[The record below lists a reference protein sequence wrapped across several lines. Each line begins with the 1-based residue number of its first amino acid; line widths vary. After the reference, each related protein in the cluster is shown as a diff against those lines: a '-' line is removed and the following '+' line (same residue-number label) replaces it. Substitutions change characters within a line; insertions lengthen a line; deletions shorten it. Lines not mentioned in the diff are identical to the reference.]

1 MKQDLLKKI
10 ELKTAK
16 IGIIGL
22 GYVGLPLAI
31 ECAKKGFHTVGLD
44 VNNEKIQSLLTA
56 TSYVDD
62 VKDQEIEAILEKNTF
77 VPSTDF
83 SMVKDLE
90 ILIICVPTPLD
101 NHYQPNVKYIQHAGN
116 LIAEFL
122 SKNSVV
128 VLESTTYPGTTR
140 ELLKPILES
149 TGKICEQDFYLGFSP
164 ERVDPGN
171 KLYTTKNTPKV
182 VSGIGADALEVIES
196 FYKEVLESEIHKVST
211 PEIAEMEKLLE
222 NTYRNINIGLINEL
236 TILCEKMKINVWEV
250 IEAAK
255 TKPYG
260 FQAFYPGPGLGG
272 HCIPLDPYYLSW
284 KAKEQGFHTSMI
296 ESSMLVNNN
305 MANYIVSRITK
316 LLNKRKK
323 SLHDSKILLLGM
335 AYKKDISDYRESPAI
350 DIMLHLKTEFSKVDF
365 YDPYVQSY
373 KHQEK
378 CYQGLTT
385 LDKEQLAQY
394 DLVVITTDHSVLDY
408 SMIQKNAKV
417 IFDTRNATKDVEDK
431 NNIELL

>member
-1 MKQDLLKKI
+1 
-10 ELKTAK
+10 
-16 IGIIGL
+16 
-22 GYVGLPLAI
+22 
-31 ECAKKGFHTVGLD
+31 
-44 VNNEKIQSLLTA
+44 
-56 TSYVDD
+56 
-62 VKDQEIEAILEKNTF
+62 
-77 VPSTDF
+77 
-83 SMVKDLE
+83 
-90 ILIICVPTPLD
+90 
-101 NHYQPNVKYIQHAGN
+101 
-116 LIAEFL
+116 
-122 SKNSVV
+122 
-128 VLESTTYPGTTR
+128 GTTR

-182 VSGIGADALEVIES
+182 VSGIGTDALEDIES

-211 PEIAEMEKLLE
+211 PEIAEMEKHLK

-272 HCIPLDPYYLSW
+272 HCIPLYPCYLSW

-323 SLHDSKILLLGM
+323 SLHDSKILLLGV

-350 DIMLHLKTEFSKVDF
+350 DIILHLQAEFAKVDF

-373 KHQEK
+373 KHQAK
-378 CYQGLTT
+378 HYQGLT
-385 LDKEQLAQY
+385 
-394 DLVVITTDHSVLDY
+394 
-408 SMIQKNAKV
+408 
-417 IFDTRNATKDVEDK
+417 
-431 NNIELL
+431 

>member
-1 MKQDLLKKI
+1 MKKDLLKKI

-31 ECAKKGFHTVGLD
+31 ECAKKGFQTVGLD
-44 VNNEKIQSLLTA
+44 VNDEKIQFLLA
-56 TSYVDD
+56 AKSYVDD
-62 VKDQEIEAILEKNTF
+62 VKKQEIERVLATDKF
-77 VPSTDF
+77 VPSNDF
-83 SMVKDLE
+83 SLVKDLE
-90 ILIICVPTPLD
+90 ILVICVPTPLD
-101 NHYQPNVKYIQHAGN
+101 DHYQPDTNYIQHAGS
-116 LIAEFL
+116 LIAKFL
-122 SKNSVV
+122 SKKSVV
-128 VLESTTYPGTTR
+128 ILESTTYPGTTR
-140 ELLKPILES
+140 ELLKPILEAS
-149 TGKICEQDFYLGFSP
+149 GKRCEQDFYLGFSP

-171 KLYTTKNTPKV
+171 KMYTTKNTPKV
-182 VSGIGADALEVIES
+182 VSGIGTDALEVIEA
-196 FYKEVLESEIHKVST
+196 FYKEVLETKIHKVCT

-236 TILCEKMKINVWEV
+236 TMLCEKMQINVWEV

-305 MANYIVSRITK
+305 MSNYIVSRITK
-316 LLNKRKK
+316 ILNKRKIT
-323 SLHDSKILLLGM
+323 LHDSKILLLGM

-350 DIMLHLKTEFSKVDF
+350 DIMLKLQAEFANVDF
-365 YDPYVQSY
+365 YDPYIQTYEHHS
-373 KHQEK
+373 KN
-378 CYQGLTT
+378 YQGLTS
-385 LDKEQLAQY
+385 LDEEHLAHY
-394 DLVVITTDHSVLDY
+394 DLIVITTDHSTVDY
-408 SMIQKNAKV
+408 ATIQKHAKM
-417 IFDTRNATKDVEDK
+417 IFDTRNATKCIEDK
-431 NNIELL
+431 SNIELL

>member
-1 MKQDLLKKI
+1 M
-10 ELKTAK
+10 
-16 IGIIGL
+16 
-22 GYVGLPLAI
+22 AI

-62 VKDQEIEAILEKNTF
+62 VKGQEIEAVLEKNTF

-101 NHYQPNVKYIQHAGN
+101 DHYQPNVKYIQLAGN

-182 VSGIGADALEVIES
+182 VSGIGTDALEVIES

-211 PEIAEMEKLLE
+211 PEIAEMEKLL
-222 NTYRNINIGLINEL
+222 
-236 TILCEKMKINVWEV
+236 
-250 IEAAK
+250 
-255 TKPYG
+255 
-260 FQAFYPGPGLGG
+260 
-272 HCIPLDPYYLSW
+272 
-284 KAKEQGFHTSMI
+284 
-296 ESSMLVNNN
+296 
-305 MANYIVSRITK
+305 
-316 LLNKRKK
+316 
-323 SLHDSKILLLGM
+323 
-335 AYKKDISDYRESPAI
+335 
-350 DIMLHLKTEFSKVDF
+350 
-365 YDPYVQSY
+365 
-373 KHQEK
+373 
-378 CYQGLTT
+378 
-385 LDKEQLAQY
+385 
-394 DLVVITTDHSVLDY
+394 
-408 SMIQKNAKV
+408 
-417 IFDTRNATKDVEDK
+417 
-431 NNIELL
+431 